1 MLAGYKVDITCK
13 WIPIRT
19 RISIS
24 LIMRTKITSCL
35 IKNLLESRQ
44 NVLETASGCSRQYVG
59 TYPLLRRDVISSTS
73 SVKIAKKRLKT
84 PSIVPGKRSFCSMLS
99 YFLPQNSSKTPIFR
113 WFYGKIWQ
121 IMAIQKA
128 IAIPI
133 YPYNQTVIEQYGNMA
148 ILERKTII
156 IQQIEKH

>member
-1 MLAGYKVDITCK
+1 
-13 WIPIRT
+13 
-19 RISIS
+19 
-24 LIMRTKITSCL
+24 MR
-35 IKNLLESRQ
+35 SR
-44 NVLETASGCSRQYVG
+44 
-59 TYPLLRRDVISSTS
+59 LR
-73 SVKIAKKRLKT
+73 
-84 PSIVPGKRSFCSMLS
+84 
-99 YFLPQNSSKTPIFR
+99 
-113 WFYGKIWQ
+113 FYGNIWQ